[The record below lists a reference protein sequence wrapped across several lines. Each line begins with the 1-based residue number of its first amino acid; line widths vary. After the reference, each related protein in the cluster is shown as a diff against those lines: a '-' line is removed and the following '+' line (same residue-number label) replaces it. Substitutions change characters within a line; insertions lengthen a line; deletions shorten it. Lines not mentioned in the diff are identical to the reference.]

1 MNLRRQFFK
10 FVIPS
15 IIAMWVF
22 SIYTIVDG
30 FFVANFAGELELSA
44 VTIVIPYVNFLF
56 AIAIITGVGSQTII
70 GIELGR
76 GNRDKA
82 NKVFTFIII
91 FILAFAVLLS
101 IFALIFM
108 DKIILFLGADSNLFP
123 LSHQYLSV
131 IVFFSPFYIIS
142 YAFEVLVKVDGYPRT
157 AILGAISACVTNI
170 VLDYILIDKF
180 QMGVK
185 GAAFATGIAQ
195 FLSCVIFFIH
205 FRSTKGYLRFM
216 KIKMSAREIFDYLK
230 TTIAYGFG
238 EFISELNTATFV
250 FIFNLFVIKYIS
262 AEFLSAYA
270 VINYMSIFA
279 NSTFQGVCH
288 GTLPLLSYYHGSQ
301 EREKS
306 LKIIKMSFIFI
317 SIIAIIMYA
326 ISYFGAEK
334 LFNMFLENKTMISS
348 SIRPLR
354 LYALMFFLAGSN
366 LFIASL
372 SSAIGNPKYSIIIN
386 IVRGSISLFISI
398 YLCVKILGTR
408 YLFLGAFVSEFIV
421 FLISLYSLKKMTK
434 NPNFRSLNKKRS
446 Q

>member
-1 MNLRRQFFK
+1 MNLKRQFFK

-76 GNRDKA
+76 GNRDEA
-82 NKVFTFIII
+82 NRVFTFIII
-91 FILAFAVLLS
+91 FILAFAGLLAAL
-101 IFALIFM
+101 ALIFM
-108 DKIILFLGADSNLFP
+108 DKIILFLGANSTLFP
-123 LSHQYLSV
+123 LSHDYLSV

-142 YAFEVLVKVDGYPRT
+142 YAFEVLVKVDGFPRT
-157 AILGAISACVTNI
+157 AIIGAVSSCLTNI
-170 VLDYILIDKF
+170 ILDYILIDKF
-180 QMGVK
+180 HMGVR
-185 GAAFATGIAQ
+185 GAALATGIAQ

-205 FRSTKGYLRFM
+205 FRAAKGYLRFV
-216 KIKMSAREIFDYLK
+216 KIKMKTKEILSYLK

-250 FIFNLFVIKYIS
+250 FIFNLFIIKYIS
-262 AEFLSAYA
+262 PEFLSAYA
-270 VINYMSIFA
+270 VINYLSVFA

-288 GTLPLLSYYHGSQ
+288 GTLPLLSYYHGSE

-317 SIIAIIMYA
+317 SIISIIMYA

-334 LFNMFLENKTMISS
+334 LFSMFLENKNMISS
-348 SIRPLR
+348 SIRPLK
-354 LYALMFFLAGSN
+354 LYALMFLLAGHN
-366 LFIASL
+366 LFIATL
-372 SSAIGNPKYSIIIN
+372 SSAIGKPKYSIVIN
-386 IVRGSISLFISI
+386 IMRGSLALFFSI
-398 YLCVKILGTR
+398 YLCVKIFGAR
-408 YLFLGAFVSEFIV
+408 YLFLGAFISEFIV
-421 FLISLYSLKKMTK
+421 FLIAMYSLKKMTEK
-434 NPNFRSLNKKRS
+434 PKL
-446 Q
+446 QIA